1 MELKRKMK
9 KKVSIVTPSYNQGI
23 FLKRT
28 IDSILSQG
36 IEEIELLVFDGGSKD
51 NSVEILKSYGN
62 QISFIS
68 EKDEG
73 QSDAVNKGLLSA
85 KGEIIGWLNS
95 DDVYYEG
102 AIKAV
107 IEIFDKN
114 PDIDIVYG
122 RADHIDEY
130 DNYIEDYYTE
140 LWNYERLK
148 EICFIC
154 QPAVFFRRSII
165 NEFGVLDKKLRY
177 CMDYEYWLRVGM
189 KKPFYFLDKKLAG
202 SRLYSDNKTL
212 GSRRAVHIEI
222 ITMLKQK
229 FGKIPSRWIYNL
241 AHVITEESGYSRN
254 NEKEN
259 YMFVKDVVKNSIISY
274 LKYQKRIPLSSL
286 KEMAGWIKHSRY
298 SKLGANK

>member
-1 MELKRKMK
+1 MELKLKMAK
-9 KKVSIVTPSYNQGI
+9 KISIVTPSYNQGI

-28 IDSILSQG
+28 IDSIINQDVDQM
-36 IEEIELLVFDGGSKD
+36 ELLIFDGGSKD
-51 NSVEILKSYGN
+51 NSVEILQSYGSRL
-62 QISFIS
+62 SFIS

-73 QSDAVNKGLLSA
+73 QSDAVNKGFLEA

-107 IEIFDKN
+107 LEVFDKN

-140 LWNYERLK
+140 QWDYERLK

-165 NEFGVLDKKLRY
+165 KEFGVLNKELRY
-177 CMDYEYWLRVGM
+177 CMDYEYWLRIGM
-189 KKPFYFLDKKLAG
+189 KKPFYYLDQKLAG

-212 GSRRAVHIEI
+212 GSRRAVHAEI

-254 NEKEN
+254 NEHEN
-259 YMFVKDVVKNSIISY
+259 YRFVKDVVKNSIVSY
-274 LKYQKRIPLSSL
+274 VKYQKWIPLSNL
-286 KEMAGWIKHSRY
+286 KEMVGWLKHSRR
-298 SKLGANK
+298 SMLEANK